1 MSVLLKKW
9 WWKSSVSILFFYCG
23 FIKAQNF
30 QNLVP
35 NGSFETYTQCPN
47 AGSQIYFS
55 TPWNGPIVNSSDYY
69 NSCSSIMNVP
79 YYCGIGSTYPC
90 FLSAKTGSAYI
101 GIWNYQLNNVR
112 EYAQVKLLD
121 TLRNGAC
128 YYVEFFATNS
138 QLVKYKTN
146 NIAAAFSTMEYTTSS
161 TPPYLISNIAQHI
174 TNYGNPVLKDTV
186 KWEKISGIYG
196 ALGNE
201 TYILLGNFKD
211 DSNTDTVNIYPVG
224 SNPYSG
230 LSSDSYIFIDAVAVY
245 SFNPTG
251 NLPWSYRDTTINE
264 GASVFIGNTMGGIN
278 FHPQWYKED
287 GSFITTNA
295 GITVSPTLTSNY
307 IVQYTLCGVVR
318 SDTVKVTV
326 NPKNGVGLNEL
337 DFFDKNLKV
346 YPIPAFEE
354 ITFECKNALNGEH
367 LAIVIQ
373 NSLGQVVQEN
383 RLIFESKK
391 AIIKTNHLSN
401 GIYFVTIKNQ
411 ANERVT
417 KKMVVEK

>member
-9 WWKSSVSILFFYCG
+9 WWKSSVAILFFYCG

-35 NGSFETYTQCPN
+35 NGSFETYTQCPSN
-47 AGSQIYFS
+47 SSQIYFS
-55 TPWNGPIVNSSDYY
+55 APWTGPTTNSSDYL
-69 NSCSSIMNVP
+69 NACSLGLNVP
-79 YYCGIGSTYPC
+79 HYGGTSNSYPYYLDAKDGQAYAGIYVYSSG
-90 FLSAKTGSAYI
+90 
-101 GIWNYQLNNVR
+101 NYR
-112 EYAQVKLLD
+112 EYLQVELTD
-121 TLRNGAC
+121 SLRLGYC
-128 YYVEFFATNS
+128 YYVEFYAANS
-138 QLVKYKTN
+138 QFVPFAVN
-146 NIAAAFSTMEYTTSS
+146 NIAAQFSHASYQTTLTTSNS
-161 TPPYLISNIAQHI
+161 LLNVPSHI
-174 TNYGNPVLKDTV
+174 TNYGNTIIGDTV
-186 KWEKISGIYG
+186 KWQKICGIYKVQ
-196 ALGNE
+196 GNE
-201 TYILLGNFKD
+201 KYITIGNFNTD
-211 DSNTDTVNIYPVG
+211 ANTDTVRLYPIGTGPVLAA
-224 SNPYSG
+224 NMAYV
-230 LSSDSYIFIDAVAVY
+230 FIDAVAVY

-251 NLPWSYRDTTINE
+251 NLPWSYRDTIINE

-337 DFFDKNLKV
+337 DFFDKNLQV
-346 YPIPAFEE
+346 YPIPADEE
-354 ITFECKNALNGEH
+354 ITFEYKNALNGEH

-373 NSLGQVVQEN
+373 NSLGQVIQED
-383 RLIFESKK
+383 RLTFENKK
-391 AIIKTNHLSN
+391 AAIKINDLPE

>member
-9 WWKSSVSILFFYCG
+9 WWKSSVAILFFYCG

-35 NGSFETYTQCPN
+35 NGSFETYTQCPSN
-47 AGSQIYFS
+47 SSQIYFAPPWTGPS
-55 TPWNGPIVNSSDYY
+55 TNSSDFL
-69 NSCSSIMNVP
+69 NACSNTMNVP
-79 YYCGIGSTYPC
+79 HYGGVGSFYPYYLNAKEGQAYAGIQVYNSQ
-90 FLSAKTGSAYI
+90 
-101 GIWNYQLNNVR
+101 NYR
-112 EYAQVKLLD
+112 EYLQVELTESLS
-121 TLRNGAC
+121 LGSC
-128 YYVEFFATNS
+128 YYVEFYATNI
-138 QLVKYKTN
+138 QGVTHAVN
-146 NIAAAFSTMEYTTSS
+146 NIAANLSATNFPTTLTTTNSLLS
-161 TPPYLISNIAQHI
+161 IPSHI
-174 TNYGNPVLKDTV
+174 TTYNNTIIRDTV
-186 KWEKISGIYG
+186 KWEKISGIYTG
-196 ALGNE
+196 QGNE
-201 TYILLGNFKD
+201 KFITIGNFKTD
-211 DSNTDTVNIYPVG
+211 MNTDTFRIYALGTGPI
-224 SNPYSG
+224 
-230 LSSDSYIFIDAVAVY
+230 SSAISAYIFIDAVAVY

-337 DFFDKNLKV
+337 DFFDKNLQV
-346 YPIPAFEE
+346 YPIPADEE
-354 ITFECKNALNGEH
+354 ITFEYKNALNGEH

-373 NSLGQVVQEN
+373 NSLGQVIQED
-383 RLIFESKK
+383 RLTFENKK
-391 AIIKTNHLSN
+391 AAIKINDLPE

-417 KKMVVEK
+417 KKMVVAK